1 AELRPAP
8 EEGETPDVFL
18 VVADAGLLEWT
29 RRTRLTAR
37 GRAVL
42 VASPTASIDE
52 VFDAGADDVLPL
64 PAPDAVLLASARS
77 TTASYERFSDTLA
90 QLGTLGTLSLDSPD
104 LIRDVLARCAQAV
117 G

>member
-64 PAPDAVLLASARS
+64 PALDDCQLRALQRHAGAARN
-77 TTASYERFSDTLA
+77 ARHVVARFSRPHPRRPRTLRS
-90 QLGTLGTLSLDSPD
+90 GRR
-104 LIRDVLARCAQAV
+104 RDARRAA
-117 G
+117 